1 MRSSAKKST
10 VSVHLKVSDSD
21 RAVIHSLPKC
31 GTINQRRPEGAPLVF
46 GGIAAIIESEKTNP
60 LNVVFTAYFAK
71 SSPVGIALLMLLI
84 AGCATAPLNGN
95 VDRIVIVK
103 SAHTMTLMNNGEA
116 LKTYKVA
123 IGSGDAGPKEQRGDH
138 KTPEGDYVIDAKKD
152 LTCCYLAS
160 HLSYPN
166 ANDVA
171 RAQATGV
178 DPGDMIEIHGLSKKR
193 EWLGPFHRISD
204 WTDGCIA
211 VDDAQMLEMWPYVT
225 VGTPVEI
232 DP

>member
-1 MRSSAKKST
+1 MRWGFREVVLA
-10 VSVHLKVSDSD
+10 L
-21 RAVIHSLPKC
+21 
-31 GTINQRRPEGAPLVF
+31 TIC
-46 GGIAAIIESEKTNP
+46 
-60 LNVVFTAYFAK
+60 
-71 SSPVGIALLMLLI
+71 
-84 AGCATAPLNGN
+84 AGCAATPPLKES

-103 SAHTMTLMNNGEA
+103 SAHTMTLMNNGQV

-123 IGSGDAGPKEQRGDH
+123 IGSGGPGPKEQRGDH
-138 KTPEGDYVIDAKKD
+138 KTPEGDYVIDEKKD
-152 LTCCYLAS
+152 LTCCYLAF

-166 ANDVA
+166 GNDVV
-171 RAQATGV
+171 RAQAMGV

-211 VDDAQMLEMWPYVT
+211 VDDAEMLEMWPYVP